1 LSKKKT
7 YAFAEIEQYRE
18 YLEIKNL
25 RGKNIIVSGVFFVLL
40 ILTMT
45 YMIIAKMPWSTILP
59 LAVSFLLILA
69 TSFIFTAYGEEDFS
83 YLKISRYILTLGMFS
98 VVTAMIILMQ
108 SPSIIPLLFVV
119 YCLLA
124 IYQDIKVMVVS
135 NIYFLFTMV
144 FIVLKYPNLLMAQNS
159 ASGSNFSMTFF
170 AILFLIMLSISSYI
184 IMKEKSF
191 FYNQISKS
199 KEIEYRN
206 IDLLIKLRHQTSKQE
221 KDFSSY
227 YDHLKEFLQAFSDK
241 LELPNIFEE
250 KINILIDLENQ
261 LKYDEILK
269 KHPDFTVDDLDRL
282 SRLCVSNKSALDRI
296 ALKMSKTKTI
306 DIKRREIFSAT
317 HFKSFN
323 KQSDSIEIR
332 IIAFVIFYV
341 ALKKGLLGMDK
352 ISDEEIYHM
361 ITKTDYYYYIDSR
374 VMKIYEENADVFEAI
389 IVDAFG
395 QGGGS
400 R

>member
-1 LSKKKT
+1 
-7 YAFAEIEQYRE
+7 
-18 YLEIKNL
+18 
-25 RGKNIIVSGVFFVLL
+25 
-40 ILTMT
+40 
-45 YMIIAKMPWSTILP
+45 
-59 LAVSFLLILA
+59 
-69 TSFIFTAYGEEDFS
+69 
-83 YLKISRYILTLGMFS
+83 
-98 VVTAMIILMQ
+98 
-108 SPSIIPLLFVV
+108 
-119 YCLLA
+119 
-124 IYQDIKVMVVS
+124 
-135 NIYFLFTMV
+135 
-144 FIVLKYPNLLMAQNS
+144 
-159 ASGSNFSMTFF
+159 
-170 AILFLIMLSISSYI
+170 
-184 IMKEKSF
+184 MKEKSF